1 MWPKCKY
8 VCLSV
13 CVQVQDVRTVPTE
26 QCSKDMVG
34 DKLIP
39 ASPFSFSSQH
49 TVSTNNLAC
58 ATTCLL
64 CLSPLFKKKK
74 NPILFWLKTAHNKCF
89 QSTVAVVLL
98 HMDKET
104 PRTLERN
111 LCCRLE
117 CGREV
122 GFWCFTVESK
132 GGRRGQK
139 RIGPTPRAV
148 FTLSMKFLSWIFP
161 VTFIDFAS
169 KAHGGCWESPGLTL
183 WIYQQSVSFLSI
195 IETSEKI
202 FVRNELFSILKQ
214 MCCIGIL

>member
-1 MWPKCKY
+1 MCVSLCVSKSKMCAQFPQSNVPKTWLEINWFQPHLF
-8 VCLSV
+8 LSPLNTLYLQTILPV
-13 CVQVQDVRTVPTE
+13 LQLV
-26 QCSKDMVG
+26 
-34 DKLIP
+34 
-39 ASPFSFSSQH
+39 FSVF
-49 TVSTNNLAC
+49 
-58 ATTCLL
+58 LL
-64 CLSPLFKKKK
+64 CLKKK

-122 GFWCFTVESK
+122 GFWCFTLESK